1 MKENRVI
8 AGIAVFFLSGAVLH
22 MIPELSPF
30 LLNITDFCLFVVNLI
45 VLYLVLKINSRGPF
59 LIVFFSCFVFTYLSE
74 VAGVHTGKVFGI
86 YHYGSTMKLQ
96 ALEVPLIIPFNWVM
110 LVLGMTSIIQS
121 IRLPS
126 WLVPFLAAGG
136 LVIFD
141 FTMEPVAMELDYWDW
156 QDHIIPFQN
165 YFAWFI
171 IALLVSSAVVLAKIK
186 LGRKVLWYYIIVQW
200 FFFLALNVF
209 FRYFGA

>member
-8 AGIAVFFLSGAVLH
+8 AGITVFFLSGVVLH
-22 MIPELSPF
+22 MIPVLSPF
-30 LLNITDFCLFVVNLI
+30 LLNITDFCLCVINII
-45 VLYLVLKINSRGPF
+45 VLYLVLKINNRRTF
-59 LIVFFSCFVFTYLSE
+59 LIVFFSCFVFTYLAE

-96 ALEVPLIIPFNWVM
+96 VHEVPLIIPFNWVM
-110 LVLGMTSIIQS
+110 LVLGMTSIVQS
-121 IRLPS
+121 FRLPS
-126 WLVPFLAAGG
+126 WLVPFLAAAG

-156 QDHIIPFQN
+156 KDHIIPIQN
-165 YFAWFI
+165 YIAWFI
-171 IALLVSSAVVLAKIK
+171 IALLVSSVLVLAKIK
-186 LGRKVLWYYIIVQW
+186 LGKKVLWYYVIVQW

-209 FRYFGA
+209 FR

>member
-8 AGIAVFFLSGAVLH
+8 AGITVFFLSGAVLH
-22 MIPELSPF
+22 MIPVLSPF
-30 LLNITDFCLFVVNLI
+30 LLNITDFCLFVINLI
-45 VLYLVLKINSRGPF
+45 VLYLVLKINNRRTF
-59 LIVFFSCFVFTYLSE
+59 LIVFFSCFIFTYLAE

-96 ALEVPLIIPFNWVM
+96 VLEVPLIIPLNWVM
-110 LVLGMTSIIQS
+110 LVLGMTSIIQF

-126 WLVPFLAAGG
+126 WLVPFLAAAG

-156 QDHIIPFQN
+156 KDHIIPVQN
-165 YFAWFI
+165 YIAWFI
-171 IALLVSSAVVLAKIK
+171 IALLVSSVVVLAKIK
-186 LGRKVLWYYIIVQW
+186 LGRKVLWYYVIVQW

-209 FRYFGA
+209 FH